1 MMGVLMKITGTI
13 EFPDP
18 ESRRSAAII
27 LQALSPDNLKSMESV
42 ISDESVAVR
51 FHSEKIGSLLATV
64 DDFLMNVKI
73 GEGIEQALEKG
84 DKVRES

>member
-1 MMGVLMKITGTI
+1 MKITGTI

-18 ESRRSAAII
+18 KSRESAARI
-27 LQALSPDNLKSMESV
+27 LKALAPDNLRSMESE
-42 ISDESVAVR
+42 INNGRVAVR

-73 GEGIEQALEKG
+73 GEGVEQTLEK
-84 DKVRES
+84 EN

>member
-1 MMGVLMKITGTI
+1 MKITGTI

-18 ESRRSAAII
+18 ESRRSASRI
-27 LQALSPDNLKSMESV
+27 LQALSPDNLRSMESE
-42 ISDESVAVR
+42 IGNDKVAVR

-73 GEGIEQALEKG
+73 GEGVEQTLKKEK
-84 DKVRES
+84 

>member
-1 MMGVLMKITGTI
+1 MKITGTI

-18 ESRRSAAII
+18 ESRRSAARI
-27 LQALSPDNLKSMESV
+27 LQALSPDNLRSMECE
-42 ISDESVAVR
+42 ISDEKVAVR

-73 GEGIEQALEKG
+73 AEGIEQTLEK
-84 DKVRES
+84 KK

>member
-1 MMGVLMKITGTI
+1 MKITGTI

-18 ESRRSAAII
+18 KSRKSAAKI
-27 LQALSPDNLKSMESV
+27 LQALSPDNLRSMESE
-42 ISDESVAVR
+42 IRDDKVAVR

-73 GEGIEQALEKG
+73 GEGIEEAM
-84 DKVRES
+84 DKEDKARES

>member
-1 MMGVLMKITGTI
+1 MLIKITGTI

-18 ESRRSAAII
+18 ESRKSAARI
-27 LQALSPDNLKSMESV
+27 LQALSPDNLRSMESE
-42 ISDESVAVR
+42 IGNDKVAVR

-73 GEGIEQALEKG
+73 GEGVEQTLKKEK
-84 DKVRES
+84 

>member
-1 MMGVLMKITGTI
+1 MKITGTI
-13 EFPDP
+13 EFSDP
-18 ESRRSAAII
+18 ESRRSAARI
-27 LQALSPDNLKSMESV
+27 LNALSPDNLRSMKSE
-42 ISDESVAVR
+42 ISDERVAVL

-84 DKVRES
+84 NKVQKN